1 MVPVLAAAAFVIFA
15 QIFMIAPVLPALAQA
30 FSTTPGHIG
39 LAIPL
44 YLIPHGVLTLV
55 WGPISDRFGRRRV
68 IMGSLIAFV
77 VLAALTTL
85 APTANTFLATRMV
98 TALAASGV
106 VPIALA
112 LVGDLVPYQQRGHAL
127 GWLFG
132 GMAGGM
138 AFGAAGGALR
148 TADRMA
154 RLVRGRRRVRTG
166 TCHRCDGSARF
177 RRTTSL
183 PRTRRLPRRRGI

>member
-1 MVPVLAAAAFVIFA
+1 MVAVLAAAAFVIFA

-44 YLIPHGVLTLV
+44 YLIPHGLLTLV

-85 APTANTFLATRMV
+85 APNANAFLAMRML
-98 TALAASGV
+98 TAFAASGV

-112 LVGDLVPYQQRGHAL
+112 LVGDLIPYKQRGHAL

-132 GMAGGM
+132 G
-138 AFGAAGGALR
+138 AAAVAAL
-148 TADRMA
+148 AA
-154 RLVRGRRRVRTG
+154 VPL
-166 TCHRCDGSARF
+166 F
-177 RRTTSL
+177 RSEQ
-183 PRTRRLPRRRGI
+183 PKEQQG